1 MKSELFLFV
10 FLPFWLLTFVANDQ
24 LCLVIN
30 TAVVSF
36 GGVTREQKEAA
47 ETFGLVIYAWDDFL
61 EQISDY
67 HIKISAS
74 LFYSLA
80 CGDQPDASGNK
91 ILLPEDGANSFFQL
105 VPRVIGLRTLIERQ

>member
-10 FLPFWLLTFVANDQ
+10 VLPFSLLTFVANDQ

-47 ETFGLVIYAWDDFL
+47 ETFGLVIYAWDEFLKLVWDFSFAFS
-61 EQISDY
+61 ETYWFCYIS
-67 HIKISAS
+67 SS
-74 LFYSLA
+74 S
-80 CGDQPDASGNK
+80 
-91 ILLPEDGANSFFQL
+91 E
-105 VPRVIGLRTLIERQ
+105 